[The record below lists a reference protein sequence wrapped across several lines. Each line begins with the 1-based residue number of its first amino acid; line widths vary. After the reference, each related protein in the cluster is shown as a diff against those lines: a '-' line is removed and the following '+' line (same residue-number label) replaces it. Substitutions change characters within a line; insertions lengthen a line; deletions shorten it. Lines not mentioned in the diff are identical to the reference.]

1 MKSTFLPTLLATLIT
16 ILLLLTLLPKPTI
29 ATITLANTGQ
39 QYHSRPASF
48 GFNLEYGLQYVALLQ
63 VVDDD
68 LHLCGGVTD
77 VDNDGSSKDDNDD
90 GGGGDWMDGF
100 NEGGIEED
108 HGIQQRF
115 YEEDDSLF
123 QGINLFKEEDSN
135 KLLEE
140 SLKDGEVV
148 KRGLLRSAVSSPLKY
163 MLVNNKGRVV
173 DIDGG
178 CGDGG
183 GEEEEDD
190 PMRKEYEK
198 AKNSTEAPEKKDIH
212 VTPSHGVPGTFY
224 LFVL

>member
-1 MKSTFLPTLLATLIT
+1 MKSTLLTILIT
-16 ILLLLTLLPKPTI
+16 ILLLTLLPKPTI

-77 VDNDGSSKDDNDD
+77 VDNDDGGSKDDD
-90 GGGGDWMDGF
+90 GGDWMDGF
-100 NEGGIEED
+100 NEGGVEED

-115 YEEDDSLF
+115 YEKDD
-123 QGINLFKEEDSN
+123 QYRGINLFKEEEWN
-135 KLLEE
+135 KLEE
-140 SLKDGEVV
+140 PLKDGDWDGEVV
-148 KRGLLRSAVSSPLKY
+148 KRGLLRSVVSSPLKY

-178 CGDGG
+178 G
-183 GEEEEDD
+183 GEDD
-190 PMRKEYEK
+190 SMRKEFER
-198 AKNSTEAPEKKDIH
+198 ARNSTEAPEKKDIH
-212 VTPSHGVPGTFY
+212 VTPSHGVPGAFCLLHTLVLYFD
-224 LFVL
+224 FVCLVA